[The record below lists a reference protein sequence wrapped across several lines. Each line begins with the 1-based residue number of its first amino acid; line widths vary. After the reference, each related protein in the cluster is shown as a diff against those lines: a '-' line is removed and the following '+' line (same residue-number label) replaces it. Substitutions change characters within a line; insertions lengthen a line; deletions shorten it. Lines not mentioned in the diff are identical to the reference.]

1 MKEYIQI
8 HVKVPTTRFNTTIEN
23 LKKTNESP
31 DEYAG
36 FLQKILN
43 EAAPSD
49 ECDINEVVAE
59 IDKAVYSILTTN
71 DLFLTIGIKALGG
84 LVEMSRFGETVMITF
99 KQYKLY
105 DYGIESKEI

>member
-1 MKEYIQI
+1 MKECIQI
-8 HVKVPTTRFNTTIEN
+8 HVKVPTTRFNITIEN

-36 FLQKILN
+36 FLQKILD

-59 IDKAVYSILTTN
+59 IDKAVYTILTTN
-71 DLFLTIGIKALGG
+71 NLFLTISIKALDG
-84 LVEMSRFGETVMITF
+84 LVEMSRFGRIVRITF
-99 KQYKLY
+99 KEYKLY
-105 DYGIESKEI
+105 EYEIESKEI

>member
-1 MKEYIQI
+1 MKECIQI
-8 HVKVPTTRFNTTIEN
+8 HVKVPATRFNTTIEN

-31 DEYAG
+31 DEYAEL
-36 FLQKILN
+36 LQKILN
-43 EAAPSD
+43 EASPSD

-71 DLFLTIGIKALGG
+71 DLFLTINIKSLGG
-84 LVEMSRFGETVMITF
+84 LVEMSRFGKTVMITF

-105 DYGIESKEI
+105 DYKIESKEI